1 MNKLSQAIERGRKRW
16 EGISSEERS
25 ALMSALGKARW
36 AKVSPEE
43 RKKMC
48 VEWSKRPRPRTKK
61 DI

>member
-1 MNKLSQAIERGRKRW
+1 MKTKRW
-16 EGISSEERS
+16 EGTSAEERR
-25 ALMSALGKARW
+25 ALMSALGKKRW

>member
-1 MNKLSQAIERGRKRW
+1 MKSIQAIERGKKRW
-16 EGISSEERS
+16 EDISIEKRK

-48 VEWSKRPRPRTKK
+48 VEWAKRPRPRTKK

>member
-1 MNKLSQAIERGRKRW
+1 MKTKRW
-16 EGISSEERS
+16 EGTSAEERR
-25 ALMSALGKARW
+25 ALMSALGKKRW

-48 VEWSKRPRPRTKK
+48 VEWSKRPRPRTKE